1 MWNRRGAAG
10 GANILVLPK
19 FLQAGKD
26 LVAGWENDGEDTPP
40 TGLMKQFGLHGSLSY
55 VWPRP
60 VFKPEHSPPL
70 SRAAYRSFVADLK
83 AAARSRTLVPGSD
96 HNPVE

>member
-1 MWNRRGAAG
+1 MHSIKGYGDIFFAGTQETADTDNQRRRYAVHW
-10 GANILVLPK
+10 LD
-19 FLQAGKD
+19 QA
-26 LVAGWENDGEDTPP
+26 
-40 TGLMKQFGLHGSLSY
+40 
-55 VWPRP
+55 VWIAWQPLIRSPRP
-60 VFKPEHSPPL
+60 VFKPEQSPPL